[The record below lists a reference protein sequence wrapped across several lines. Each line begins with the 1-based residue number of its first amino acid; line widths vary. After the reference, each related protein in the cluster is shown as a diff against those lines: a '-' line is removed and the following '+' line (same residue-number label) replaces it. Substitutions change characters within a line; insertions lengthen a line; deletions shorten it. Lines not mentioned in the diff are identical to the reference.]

1 MIDKVKEQPTN
12 GTLTPTEARATL
24 EAGATNEEP
33 PASPDVTP
41 QEVLKQVLA
50 LAESLGY
57 QLGIVALM
65 PKTGT
70 PVPIVEYLPDGVK
83 VAIMPFKKSLDG
95 N

>member
-1 MIDKVKEQPTN
+1 MTKITTN
-12 GTLTPTEARATL
+12 GTLTATETAAIPET
-24 EAGATNEEP
+24 GTTNEEA

-57 QLGIVALM
+57 QLGVIALT
-65 PKTGT
+65 PKTRT
-70 PVPIVEYLPDGVK
+70 PVPIVEYLPDGVE
-83 VAIMPFKKSLDG
+83 VAIMPFKKLDG